1 MDTLNS
7 PLEPTESKHPM
18 TRNRNPL
25 FARLFLFCLGSIMAI
40 TANAHGFELGDLFV
54 RHPYATPSLVGS
66 QNGAVYF
73 KGIKNAGKEADQLLS
88 AKTQVADKVE
98 IHEMTMDG
106 DVMKMRPL
114 SSIEIPAGGEVSVAK
129 GNPNGYHLMLLGLK
143 QALKDGDRFPVWLT
157 FKRSGEV
164 KVEVYVQ
171 TPKAPAQSEQH
182 KH

>member
-1 MDTLNS
+1 MKNFFNLS
-7 PLEPTESKHPM
+7 S
-18 TRNRNPL
+18 
-25 FARLFLFCLGSIMAI
+25 RLLIICLSSLLALP
-40 TANAHGFELGDLFV
+40 AQAHGFAVGELLV
-54 RHPYATPSLVGS
+54 RHPYAAPSLAGS

-98 IHEMTMDG
+98 IHEMTMSG

-143 QALKDGDRFPVWLT
+143 KPLKDGDRFPVWLT
-157 FKRSGEV
+157 FKRAGEV

-171 TPKAPAQSEQH
+171 TPKAAAQTEEH

>member
-1 MDTLNS
+1 MKNHFKPWT
-7 PLEPTESKHPM
+7 
-18 TRNRNPL
+18 TRFFIL
-25 FARLFLFCLGSIMAI
+25 CWGCFFALSAQ
-40 TANAHGFELGDLFV
+40 AHGFAVGDLFV
-54 RHPYATPSLVGS
+54 RHPYATPSLAGS

-106 DVMKMRPL
+106 EVMKMRPL

-143 QALKDGDRFPVWLT
+143 QPLKDGDRFPVWLS

-171 TPKAPAQSEQH
+171 TPKASAQVEEH

>member
-1 MDTLNS
+1 MDTLITLKGTTMKNHLK
-7 PLEPTESKHPM
+7 PWT
-18 TRNRNPL
+18 TRCFIL
-25 FARLFLFCLGSIMAI
+25 CWGCFFVLSAQ
-40 TANAHGFELGDLFV
+40 AHGFAVGELFV
-54 RHPYATPSLVGS
+54 RHPYATPSLAGS

-88 AKTQVADKVE
+88 AKTQMADKVE

-106 DVMKMRPL
+106 DIMKMRPL

-143 QALKDGDRFPVWLT
+143 QTLKDGDRFPVWLT
-157 FKRSGEV
+157 FKQAGEV

-171 TPKAPAQSEQH
+171 TPKASAQAEEH

>member
-1 MDTLNS
+1 
-7 PLEPTESKHPM
+7 M
-18 TRNRNPL
+18 TRYRNPL
-25 FARLFLFCLGSIMAI
+25 FARLLLFCLGSIMAI

-54 RHPYATPSLVGS
+54 RHPYATPSLAGS

-88 AKTQVADKVE
+88 AKTQVAEKVE

-106 DVMKMRPL
+106 DIMKMRPL
-114 SSIEIPAGGEVSVAK
+114 SSIDIPAGGEVSIAK

-143 QALKDGDRFPVWLT
+143 KPLQEGDSFPVWLT
-157 FKRSGEV
+157 FKQAGEV
-164 KVEVYVQ
+164 KVDVRVQ
-171 TPKAPAQSEQH
+171 VPKASSQPQEH

>member
-1 MDTLNS
+1 
-7 PLEPTESKHPM
+7 M
-18 TRNRNPL
+18 TNYFKLLASHLLVLCWGLLLAQP
-25 FARLFLFCLGSIMAI
+25 AQ
-40 TANAHGFELGDLFV
+40 AHGFAVGDLFV
-54 RHPYATPSLVGS
+54 RHPYATPSLAGS

-73 KGIKNAGKEADQLLS
+73 KGIKNAGKETDQLLS

-143 QALKDGDRFPVWLT
+143 QPLKDGDRFPVWLT

-164 KVEVYVQ
+164 RVEVYVQ

-182 KH
+182 QH

>member
-1 MDTLNS
+1 MKNHLN
-7 PLEPTESKHPM
+7 HWA
-18 TRNRNPL
+18 
-25 FARLFLFCLGSIMAI
+25 ARFIVLCWGCLLALSAQ
-40 TANAHGFELGDLFV
+40 AHGFAVGELFV
-54 RHPYATPSLVGS
+54 RHPYAVPSLAGS

-73 KGIKNAGKEADQLLS
+73 KSIKNSGKKADQLLS
-88 AKTQVADKVE
+88 AKTQVAQTVE

-106 DVMKMRPL
+106 DIMKMRPL

-157 FKRSGEV
+157 FKQAGEV

-171 TPKAPAQSEQH
+171 TPKASAQVEEH

>member
-1 MDTLNS
+1 MKNHLKPWT
-7 PLEPTESKHPM
+7 
-18 TRNRNPL
+18 TRFFIL
-25 FARLFLFCLGSIMAI
+25 CWSCLLSLSAQ
-40 TANAHGFELGDLFV
+40 AHGFAVGELFV
-54 RHPYATPSLVGS
+54 RHPYATPSLAGS

-98 IHEMTMDG
+98 IHEITMDG

-129 GNPNGYHLMLLGLK
+129 GNPNGYHLMLLDLK
-143 QALKDGDRFPVWLT
+143 QPLKDGDRFPVWLT
-157 FKRSGEV
+157 FKQAGEV

-171 TPKAPAQSEQH
+171 TPKTSAQVEEH

>member
-1 MDTLNS
+1 MDTLITLKETTMKTYLNHW
-7 PLEPTESKHPM
+7 TG
-18 TRNRNPL
+18 RC
-25 FARLFLFCLGSIMAI
+25 FLLCWGCLLAL
-40 TANAHGFELGDLFV
+40 AAHAHGFAVGELFV
-54 RHPYATPSLVGS
+54 RHPYTVPSLAGS
-66 QNGAVYF
+66 QTGAVYF

-143 QALKDGDRFPVWLT
+143 QHLKDGDRFPVWLS

-171 TPKAPAQSEQH
+171 TPKASAQVEEH

>member
-1 MDTLNS
+1 MKNHLKPWT
-7 PLEPTESKHPM
+7 
-18 TRNRNPL
+18 TRCFIL
-25 FARLFLFCLGSIMAI
+25 CWGCFFVLSAQ
-40 TANAHGFELGDLFV
+40 AHGFAVGELFV
-54 RHPYATPSLVGS
+54 RHPYATPSLAGS

-88 AKTQVADKVE
+88 AKTQMADKVE

-106 DVMKMRPL
+106 DIMKMRPL
-114 SSIEIPAGGEVSVAK
+114 SSIEIPPGGEVSVAK

-143 QALKDGDRFPVWLT
+143 QPLKDGDRFPVWLT

-182 KH
+182 QH

>member
-1 MDTLNS
+1 MKNHLN
-7 PLEPTESKHPM
+7 HWA
-18 TRNRNPL
+18 
-25 FARLFLFCLGSIMAI
+25 ARFIVLCWGCLLALSAQ
-40 TANAHGFELGDLFV
+40 AHGFAVGELFV
-54 RHPYATPSLVGS
+54 RHPYAVPSLAGS

-73 KGIKNAGKEADQLLS
+73 KSIKNAGKKADQLLS
-88 AKTQVADKVE
+88 AKTQVAEKVE

-157 FKRSGEV
+157 FKQAGEV

-171 TPKAPAQSEQH
+171 TPKASAQVEEH